1 MGSRQDERPRQLLDG
16 RLQFAA
22 IKNGAMDKA
31 RLDPAQIGL
40 NSRAQSSITV
50 TAWPARTNSLTVL
63 APMKPA
69 PPVTS
74 TRTGGIMH
82 VLEVEAPGGWCDSD
96 GGLRGIGLTRGGEDP
111 TGKPAACGVN
121 ELPVAVVELKA
132 QTAGQSVEDAVAR
145 FRSGRNPH
153 DRVVAK
159 RMVVW
164 FAADQDVLM
173 TTRLGGGEDGVLAV
187 QRRRQRPRGGR
198 AVRGTRP
205 TLMVLGRRLCGSRCG
220 SGMPGWS
227 CSGRTCTW
235 RRQLRLTR
243 SLARAVGR
251 DAEDAGTDEWA
262 RLGSTV
268 VAAWP
273 GDQWRSVVLRDAE
286 AAT

>member
-1 MGSRQDERPRQLLDG
+1 
-16 RLQFAA
+16 
-22 IKNGAMDKA
+22 
-31 RLDPAQIGL
+31 
-40 NSRAQSSITV
+40 
-50 TAWPARTNSLTVL
+50 
-63 APMKPA
+63 
-69 PPVTS
+69 
-74 TRTGGIMH
+74 MH

-205 TLMVLGRRLCGSRCG
+205 TLMVLGRRLCREQVWQRDARLELLGPYVHVEKTTAGPPAHWREQWDVMQKMLGQTSGHG
-220 SGMPGWS
+220 SGPLWSQPGPETNGGASFSVMPKQPRES
-227 CSGRTCTW
+227 SVCGRAIAV
-235 RRQLRLTR
+235 R
-243 SLARAVGR
+243 SASA
-251 DAEDAGTDEWA
+251 
-262 RLGSTV
+262 S
-268 VAAWP
+268 AWM
-273 GDQWRSVVLRDAE
+273 
-286 AAT
+286 